1 MFSFAC
7 DSPFSLQAVV
17 PSSMTQDVY
26 SHSNIF
32 KVPVWGS
39 SVLLEG
45 SSSLSKQAPS
55 HEFLGRDGFDY
66 GLPFMELNRA

>member
-1 MFSFAC
+1 
-7 DSPFSLQAVV
+7 
-17 PSSMTQDVY
+17 MTQDVY